1 MTEMN
6 KHYQS
11 PTMKVVKVNA
21 RQMLCTSLGG
31 GVQSNNWINGSE
43 SIFLFGDED
52 D

>member
-21 RQMLCTSLGG
+21 RQMLCTSPGATTSDLAFDPNEY
-31 GVQSNNWINGSE
+31 S
-43 SIFLFGDED
+43 F
-52 D
+52 